1 MGRRK
6 LWSEARRREILAT
19 HERSGLSLKA
29 FADRRGLPYTTLV
42 SWRKRAATA
51 EPARLVPVEVAG
63 AEVPAF
69 EVRQAWRPSWRPSF
83 ATDATLKGEKRRS
96 PLAFPL

>member
-6 LWSEARRREILAT
+6 RWSEARRREILAA

-29 FADRRGLPYTTLV
+29 FADRRGLPYSTLV

-63 AEVPAF
+63 AEVPAL
-69 EVRQAWRPSWRPSF
+69 EVRVGS
-83 ATDATLKGEKRRS
+83 ATVVVGRGFDEGHLVRVVRALRS
-96 PLAFPL
+96 C